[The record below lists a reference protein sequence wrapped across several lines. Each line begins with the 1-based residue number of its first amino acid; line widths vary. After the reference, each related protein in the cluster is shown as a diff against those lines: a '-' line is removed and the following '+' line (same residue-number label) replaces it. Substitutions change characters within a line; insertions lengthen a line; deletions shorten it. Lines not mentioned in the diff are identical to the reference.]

1 MSKERVF
8 YLDFIRAFST
18 ILIVL
23 THYNALFIYNVN
35 CPSAAVLTFNIGNVY
50 IGALGVSLFLII
62 SGAALTYVYGS
73 HEKVDWKKFYY
84 KRFITIYPM
93 FWIAYLLVG
102 SLAFLEQK
110 GINPFIPR
118 KNFIFSI
125 LGFDTYVANFGVK
138 TFCHVGEWFL
148 GLIILIYI
156 AFPLILKSIKRFP
169 IIFAILIFIVYI
181 SSLIIFK
188 DKSWCGIFFTVR
200 IPEFIFGMYFIKY
213 RKKITWYMALGSLAI
228 IIINHILKPVIIN
241 QNIQVTYIG
250 ICAFVF
256 LTYIAKFMKLNII
269 EKICATVCRY
279 SYACFIIHHWII
291 YKVALSFNLNNITK
305 FNSYILFFVCCVAV
319 AFSSYFLFILNDK
332 IIKYFK
338 PSFK

>member
-1 MSKERVF
+1 MTRERVF
-8 YLDFIRAFST
+8 SLDFIRAFST
-18 ILIVL
+18 VLIVL
-23 THYNALFIYNVN
+23 THYNALFVYNVN
-35 CPSAAVLTFNIGNVY
+35 RPSSAVITLSIGNVY

-62 SGAALTYVYGS
+62 SGAAMMYVYGNC
-73 HEKVDWKKFYY
+73 EKVDWKKFYY

-125 LGFDTYVANFGVK
+125 LGFDTYLANFGVK

-156 AFPLILKSIKRFP
+156 AFPLILKLIKRIP
-169 IIFAILIFIVYI
+169 IIFAISTLIIYI
-181 SSLIIFK
+181 FSLIIFK
-188 DKSWCGIFFTVR
+188 NKPWCGIFFTIR
-200 IPEFIFGMYFIKY
+200 ISEFIFGMYFVKY
-213 RKKITWYMALGSLAI
+213 MKKITWHMFLGSLAI
-228 IIINHILKPVIIN
+228 IIINHVLKPVVIN

-250 ICAFVF
+250 ICTFVF
-256 LTYIAKFMKLNII
+256 LTYISKFLNSSLIR
-269 EKICATVCRY
+269 KVGTTICKY

-291 YKVALSFNLNNITK
+291 YKIALIFDLNNITK

-319 AFSSYFLFILNDK
+319 IFFSYFLFTLNDK

-338 PSFK
+338 FSFK